1 MSRIVNPP
9 TVVVQSDAELLAK
22 ATAAR
27 LVTRLVDAQAMRG
40 TASLVLTGGGIGIAV
55 LEQLALAPARDAIDW
70 SRVDIW
76 WGDERFLPSGDPDR
90 NETQARRALL
100 DHGPVPAERVDPM
113 GASDRVDDSPEAA
126 ARRYAD
132 ELREAAE
139 RAHFEERG
147 WVESAWGLS
156 ENNRRAKFYD
166 LTAAGRRQLTLK
178 ANDFATYAGAVFKIL
193 GAGK

>member
-55 LEQLALAPARDAIDW
+55 LERLALAPARDAIDW

-76 WGDERFLPSGDPDR
+76 WGRAVPSSATRTATRPR
-90 NETQARRALL
+90 HA
-100 DHGPVPAERVDPM
+100 VPC
-113 GASDRVDDSPEAA
+113 
-126 ARRYAD
+126 
-132 ELREAAE
+132 
-139 RAHFEERG
+139 
-147 WVESAWGLS
+147 
-156 ENNRRAKFYD
+156 
-166 LTAAGRRQLTLK
+166 
-178 ANDFATYAGAVFKIL
+178 
-193 GAGK
+193 

>member
-70 SRVDIW
+70 SRVD
-76 WGDERFLPSGDPDR
+76 RLAATP
-90 NETQARRALL
+90 Q
-100 DHGPVPAERVDPM
+100 PVPVAVTKDHPDLPAQLGKLVAVPYDRPPYGMDANNAVVS
-113 GASDRVDDSPEAA
+113 GQASP
-126 ARRYAD
+126 
-132 ELREAAE
+132 
-139 RAHFEERG
+139 G
-147 WVESAWGLS
+147 
-156 ENNRRAKFYD
+156 N
-166 LTAAGRRQLTLK
+166 
-178 ANDFATYAGAVFKIL
+178 
-193 GAGK
+193 